1 MFKSRNLL
9 FLSLIWSGHAVFG
22 NYIPRSLSEVS
33 SLLSAT
39 SSGSS
44 SSFHH
49 SLKAKP
55 SSSPSLSYYSPQ
67 AGTEQALT
75 LNLTESAILQIVNHG
90 SNDTKIVV
98 YDYDVQIGE
107 TGLGSHS
114 FNISLAPS
122 HKINMEL
129 ISLDAGEHI
138 LYLIPRYNNG
148 SHVSS
153 TNVNADIRI
162 LPKAESRIIKRWNS
176 NQGNNQNAIEEPFNA
191 IVEWTIDPEEDE
203 KESYK
208 QKKKYGKDDD
218 DDDDDDEEDDDDDDD
233 DDEDDY
239 DDDDEDD
246 DDEKSWKW
254 DNNSGW
260 KSQHSKK
267 YKKHDKIV
275 KVFVPVSDCLVP
287 SSNNVAIIPSTLST
301 SSTPALLSS
310 SAETSS
316 SSTLEETS
324 ESEPSTSSTP
334 IDPTV
339 TPTSPTIVMP
349 ASIKSSSSSPSSTTE
364 SEDPEPT
371 TENVIIRTETIAGSE
386 VTVIEGRSIT
396 VTDAK
401 EVTVL
406 VGRATTTTEKETVI
420 ANTITFAIETITQE
434 GQTLTQAGATETVA
448 GATVT
453 IAGPPVTF
461 VALTET
467 VQGPA
472 KTLTKFILQQTT
484 KTTVLTQINDFV
496 TVTQTQINPI
506 FETVFGATST
516 RTENVVITVLRP
528 TSSV

>member
-1 MFKSRNLL
+1 MSCS
-9 FLSLIWSGHAVFG
+9 FLSSTNKRH
-22 NYIPRSLSEVS
+22 
-33 SLLSAT
+33 
-39 SSGSS
+39 
-44 SSFHH
+44 
-49 SLKAKP
+49 
-55 SSSPSLSYYSPQ
+55 
-67 AGTEQALT
+67 T
-75 LNLTESAILQIVNHG
+75 LD
-90 SNDTKIVV
+90 DTKIVV

-107 TGLGSHS
+107 TSLGPHS
-114 FNISLAPS
+114 LNISLIPS

-138 LYLIPRYNNG
+138 LYLIPRYSNG
-148 SHVSS
+148 SHVLS
-153 TNVNADIRI
+153 TNVNADVRI

-176 NQGNNQNAIEEPFNA
+176 NQGNNQNGIESPFNA

-203 KESYK
+203 KENYK
-208 QKKKYGKDDD
+208 QKKKHGKDDD
-218 DDDDDDEEDDDDDDD
+218 GDDDEEDDEEDDDDDDD
-233 DDEDDY
+233 DDEDD

-246 DDEKSWKW
+246 DDERSWKW

-267 YKKHDKIV
+267 YKKHNKIV
-275 KVFVPVSDCLVP
+275 KVFVPVSDCSVP
-287 SSNNVAIIPSTLST
+287 SSSNAAIIPSTSST
-301 SSTPALLSS
+301 SFTPASLSS
-310 SAETSS
+310 SAKTSS

-324 ESEPSTSSTP
+324 EPEPSTSSTP

-339 TPTSPTIVMP
+339 TPTPTPPPIVIP
-349 ASIKSSSSSPSSTTE
+349 AIIRSSSPSSSSTTE
-364 SEDPEPT
+364 SEDPEPI
-371 TENVIIRTETIAGSE
+371 TENVIIRTETIAGNE

-406 VGRATTTTEKETVI
+406 VGGATTTTEKETVI
-420 ANTITFAIETITQE
+420 ANTITFAIETITQQ

-496 TVTQTQINPI
+496 TVTQTQISPI

-516 RTENVVITVLRP
+516 RTENVVVTVLRP
-528 TSSV
+528 TSSI